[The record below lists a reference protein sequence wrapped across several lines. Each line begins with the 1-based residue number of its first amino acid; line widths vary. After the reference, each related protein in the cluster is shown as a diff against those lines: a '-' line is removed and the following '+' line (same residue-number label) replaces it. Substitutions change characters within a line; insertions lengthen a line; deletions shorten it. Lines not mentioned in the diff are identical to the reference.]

1 MRIDVYEI
9 LSTNSLSGSRIILN
23 DNFKMLEEGLNSLY
37 NNIDID
43 EDGKMTISDIAELST
58 HKLVV
63 TDNSNNNTLIV
74 DENGRLLIKGNNGNM
89 INVNDVLSNL
99 QNNE

>member
-43 EDGKMTISDIAELST
+43 EDGEMTISDIAELST

-63 TDNSNNNTLIV
+63 TDNNNNNMLIV
-74 DENGRLLIKGNNGNM
+74 DENGRLLIKGNNGDM